1 MTCWPRFDFWFFK
14 STVDVI
20 VLNCLFKIDH
30 IVFHSVFM
38 ELVLDVIN
46 QFMSVWEVREVLLN
60 VLKSMLILEKL
71 AYSTILLI

>member
-1 MTCWPRFDFWFFK
+1 MARWPWLSFWFFRC
-14 STVDVI
+14 TEDVV

-46 QFMSVWEVREVLLN
+46 QFMSAWKVREVLLSI
-60 VLKSMLILEKL
+60 LESMFVIEKL
-71 AYSTILLI
+71 AYSSILLI